1 MDPMSLTVLVTGA
14 TGFVGGHLVP
24 ALLERGHEVRA
35 MTRRPEAYD
44 GPGSPVHGD
53 VEDPASLE
61 KALDGVDVAYYFVHS
76 LDSADFAEKDAA
88 AARAFGKAAASCGV
102 RQIVYLGGLGADGD
116 PDALSPHLRSRR
128 DCEAILAEGGVPV
141 TVLRAAI
148 VIGHGGISWEL
159 TRQLV
164 KNLPLMVAPKWVST
178 RSQPVALTDV
188 IRYLVGVLD
197 NDEAKGKVLQIGGTD
212 VLTYRQMME
221 RASHLL
227 NGRKA
232 RIVQVPL
239 LTPRL
244 SSYWLSLVT
253 DVDVIT
259 ARHLIDSMDNEV
271 VVTDDTILSIVPG
284 EPLGYDESVRQA
296 LRAREEAGAA

>member
-1 MDPMSLTVLVTGA
+1 MPLTVLVTGA
-14 TGFVGGHLVP
+14 TGFVGGHLVGP
-24 ALLERGHEVRA
+24 LVELGHHVRA
-35 MTRRPEAYD
+35 MTRNPDAYD
-44 GPGSPVHGD
+44 GPGDAVHGD

-61 KALDGVDVAYYFVHS
+61 QAMEGVDVAYYFVHS
-76 LDSADFAEKDAA
+76 LDSADFAQKDETAARNFGNAA
-88 AARAFGKAAASCGV
+88 AAQGV
-102 RQIVYLGGLGADGD
+102 RQIVYLGGLGADD
-116 PDALSPHLRSRR
+116 SPKQLSPHLRSRR
-128 DCEAILAEGGVPV
+128 ECERYLAEGGVPV

-164 KNLPLMVAPKWVST
+164 KNLPLMIAPKWVST
-178 RSQPVALTDV
+178 CSQPIALDDV

-197 NDEAKGKVLQIGGTD
+197 NDEAKGRVLEIGGSD
-212 VLTYRQMME
+212 VLTYREMME
-221 RASHLL
+221 RASMVM

-239 LTPRL
+239 LSPRL

-284 EPLGYDESVRQA
+284 DPLGYDDSVRQA
-296 LRAREEAGAA
+296 LRSREETGAV

>member
-1 MDPMSLTVLVTGA
+1 MPLTVLVTGA
-14 TGFVGGHLVP
+14 TGFVGGHLVGP
-24 ALLERGHEVRA
+24 LVENGHDVRA
-35 MTRRPEAYD
+35 MTRNPDAYD
-44 GPGSPVHGD
+44 GPGTAVHGD

-61 KALDGVDVAYYFVHS
+61 RAMEGVDVAYYFVHA
-76 LDSADFAEKDAA
+76 LDSTDFAQKDAT
-88 AARAFGKAAASCGV
+88 AARNFGKAAAAQGV
-102 RQIVYLGGLGADGD
+102 RQIIYLGGLGAD
-116 PDALSPHLRSRR
+116 DAPKKLSPHLRSRR
-128 DCEAILAEGGVPV
+128 ECEGHLAEGGVPV

-188 IRYLVGVLD
+188 IRYLIGVLD
-197 NDEAKGKVLQIGGTD
+197 HDDAMGKVLEIGGSD

-221 RASHLL
+221 RASLVM
-227 NGRKA
+227 NGRNA
-232 RIVQVPL
+232 RILQVPL
-239 LTPRL
+239 LSPRL

-253 DVDVIT
+253 DVDVVT

-271 VVTDDTILSIVPG
+271 VVTDDTIKTIVPG
-284 EPLGYDESVRQA
+284 EPLGYDESVRLA
-296 LRAREEAGAA
+296 LRIREEAGAA

>member
-1 MDPMSLTVLVTGA
+1 MSLTVLVTGA
-14 TGFVGGHLVP
+14 TGFVGGHLVGP
-24 ALLERGHEVRA
+24 LLEQGHAVRA
-35 MTRRPEAYD
+35 MTRRPDAYD
-44 GPGSPVHGD
+44 GPAEAVFGD

-61 KALDGVDVAYYFVHS
+61 GAMEGVDVAYYFVHS

-88 AARAFGKAAASCGV
+88 AARNFGKAAAACGV
-102 RQIVYLGGLGADGD
+102 RQIIYLGGLGADEA
-116 PDALSPHLRSRR
+116 PKKLSPHLRSRR
-128 DCEAILAEGGVPV
+128 ECEGHLAEAGVPV

-164 KNLPLMVAPKWVST
+164 KNLPLMIAPKWVST
-178 RSQPVALTDV
+178 RSQPIALTDV

-197 NDEAKGKVLQIGGTD
+197 NDEAKGRVLEIGGSD
-212 VLTYRQMME
+212 VLTYREMME
-221 RASHLL
+221 RASLVM
-227 NGRKA
+227 NGRRA
-232 RIVQVPL
+232 HIVQVPL
-239 LTPRL
+239 LSPRL

-253 DVDVIT
+253 SVDVIT

-271 VVTDDTILSIVPG
+271 VVTDHTIREIVPG
-284 EPLGYDESVRQA
+284 DPLGYDESVEIA